1 MPSCHSVIIFII
13 ICTNECVGV
22 QMKQKK
28 QKNKKMVCFNKFPSL
43 KMNDPQNNDN
53 NNDEHVVLS
62 IRISL

>member
-1 MPSCHSVIIFII
+1 MRR
-13 ICTNECVGV
+13 CTNETKKT
-22 QMKQKK
+22 KQ
-28 QKNKKMVCFNKFPSL
+28 KMVCFNKFPSL